1 MVVQLM
7 FGNIEHED
15 RCSIGPSAVRCSD
28 ETFPLRRCGPPQE
41 LVGTLQPFRQCRGLQ
56 FRISDQLFCD
66 LFSNEMNSGQ
76 PNGNRPKNSSPQL
89 AKVVLGQ

>member
-1 MVVQLM
+1 
-7 FGNIEHED
+7 
-15 RCSIGPSAVRCSD
+15 
-28 ETFPLRRCGPPQE
+28 
-41 LVGTLQPFRQCRGLQ
+41 
-56 FRISDQLFCD
+56 LFCD